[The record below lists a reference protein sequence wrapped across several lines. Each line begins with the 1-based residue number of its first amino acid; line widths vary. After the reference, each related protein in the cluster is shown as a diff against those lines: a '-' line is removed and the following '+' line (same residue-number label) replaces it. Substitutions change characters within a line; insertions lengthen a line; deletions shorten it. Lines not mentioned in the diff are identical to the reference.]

1 MPALDVKGSRTRR
14 SYIQIKSMVI
24 FMRFVITIELLNN
37 GNVSRIEDRILM
49 RWTGLHELALVE
61 GIISAVLDLARKKGG
76 RVLGFS
82 ISIGELAQFDK
93 TLIRDLLTEL
103 VKGTELE
110 GANIDIETEKA
121 VIKCLSCGSKWGFKE
136 LVGPLPEDWR
146 EMIHFLPELV
156 SSFSKCPIC
165 GKSDFEIEEG
175 RSVRIVEVE
184 LDV

>member
-1 MPALDVKGSRTRR
+1 M
-14 SYIQIKSMVI
+14 
-24 FMRFVITIELLNN
+24 
-37 GNVSRIEDRILM
+37 
-49 RWTGLHELALVE
+49 HELALVE
-61 GIISAVLDLARKKGG
+61 GIVSAVLDLAREREG
-76 RVLGFS
+76 RIVGFKVA
-82 ISIGELAQFDK
+82 IGELAQFDK
-93 TLIRDLLTEL
+93 RMIRDLLAEL

-121 VIKCLSCGSKWGFKE
+121 VIKCLNCGSKWGFKE

-156 SSFSKCPIC
+156 SSFSKCPTC
-165 GKSDFEIEEG
+165 KKSDFEIEGG